1 MRLAFG
7 IMFMA
12 IIIAMAIC
20 TRIARHSGKR
30 MGFAA
35 ASLLAPLIL
44 PMAGNMIIILS
55 GNRTL
60 STIGCYIYY
69 LGLDVSIAALIHF
82 TYAYCRIEKAHKWV
96 MYLVHSLL
104 TIDVIQLL
112 LNPFFHHAFR
122 IKETQVEGFPYF
134 DMVPL
139 WGQQFHRAVDYLLL
153 AGVIV
158 TFIIRIV
165 RAPRLQRQRY
175 SVILFALILVS
186 AWETAYIFSD
196 APIDRSMIGFGI
208 FGLLIFYFSL
218 YYRPM
223 RLLDRMLS
231 SVVSEREYPMYFF
244 DEDKRC
250 IWMNRAGAQFLNLD
264 EQALEA
270 AEAALKQHQFFN
282 RHPGVAEWKDQLTMD
297 VSGEAR
303 FVELTKRPMIDSG
316 GKQDGFYF
324 YIRDLTEEQR
334 EAAQKLHNAQHDRLT
349 GLFNRDYLYERTHE
363 LLASNPNEP
372 YLIISAEISDLKVI
386 NDLYGNNFGDRALQ
400 CAADRLRTHEPLNR
414 GGIYG
419 RTGGDS
425 FGVCIPEKDF
435 NLERMENAFSIFTVV
450 EGETQYRVLIHVG
463 IYRVTDLDLETS
475 IMYDRAVLAM
485 ESIKDDYHYHT
496 AWYDPSMR
504 DKALRNRQISEEL
517 KGALEE
523 GQIRPWLQPIVDR
536 DGQIV
541 GAEALVRWIHPE
553 EGIRPP
559 VSFIPMFEKNGMI
572 AEVDRFIWRESCKI
586 LARWKQEGKEL
597 FISINISPKDFY
609 LMDVPAELLRLVKE
623 YDVEPARLRLEITE
637 TVMMGNAKAQM
648 ETLRELQAT
657 GFCIEMDDFGS
668 GYSSLNLLR
677 EMPVDILKIDM
688 VFLKEAGQNMRA
700 KAILEDIIALAGR
713 IGITSLTEGVETK
726 EQYDGLLEMGCQMYQ
741 GYYFAKPMPV
751 EEFDKLFALEQ
762 PSIPQK
768 EQEQEENDE

>member
-20 TRIARHSGKR
+20 TRIARRSGKR

-35 ASLLAPLIL
+35 ASLVAPLIL

-60 STIGCYIYY
+60 SLIGCYIYY

-82 TYAYCRIEKAHKWV
+82 SLVYCRITQSRKWFLYLAHG
-96 MYLVHSLL
+96 LL
-104 TIDVIQLL
+104 MIDVIQLL

-122 IKETQVEGFPYF
+122 VKETQVEGFPYY

-158 TFIIRIV
+158 TFIIRVI

-175 SVILFALILVS
+175 SVVLFALVLVS
-186 AWETAYIFSD
+186 AWETAYIFSN
-196 APIDRSMIGFGI
+196 APIDRSMIGFGM

-231 SVVSEREYPMYFF
+231 NVVSEREYPMYFF
-244 DEDKRC
+244 DEDNRC
-250 IWMNRAGAQFLNLD
+250 IWMNRVGAQYLNLD
-264 EQALEA
+264 EQELEA
-270 AEAALKQHQFFN
+270 AEAALKRQFAN
-282 RHPGVAEWKDQLTMD
+282 RHPGVSEWKDQLTMD
-297 VSGEAR
+297 VNGEDR
-303 FVELTKRPMIDSG
+303 FIELTKQPMINSRG
-316 GKQDGFYF
+316 EYDGFYF
-324 YIRDLTEEQR
+324 YIRDLTKEQQ
-334 EAAQKLHNAQHDRLT
+334 EAARKLHNAQHDRLT

-363 LLASNPNEP
+363 LLANNPNEP

-386 NDLYGNNFGDRALQ
+386 NDLYGNSFGDRALQ
-400 CAADRLRTHEPLNR
+400 CSAEWLSGHEPLNR

-419 RTGGDS
+419 RLGGDS

-435 NLERMENAFSIFTVV
+435 ILERMENALSTFTVV
-450 EGETQYRVLIHVG
+450 EGETRYRLLIHVG
-463 IYRVTDLDLETS
+463 IYQVTDRDMEPS
-475 IMYDRAVLAM
+475 IMYDRAALAM
-485 ESIKDDYHYHT
+485 EGIKDDYHYHT

-504 DKALRNRQISEEL
+504 DKVVRNRQISEEL
-517 KGALEE
+517 KGAMAE

-536 DGQIV
+536 EGRTV

-553 EGIRPP
+553 EGIRSPD
-559 VSFIPMFEKNGMI
+559 SFIPMFEKNGMI

-586 LARWKQEGKEL
+586 LARWKQEGKNL

-609 LMDVPAELLRLVKE
+609 LMDVPAELLQLVKE
-623 YDVEPARLRLEITE
+623 YDVEPDRLRLEITE

-648 ETLRELQAT
+648 ETLRELQAA

-677 EMPVDILKIDM
+677 EMPVDVLKIDM
-688 VFLKEAGQNMRA
+688 VFLQEAGQSMRA

-741 GYYFAKPMPV
+741 GYYFAKPMSV
-751 EEFDKLFALEQ
+751 EEFDKLLVTAL
-762 PSIPQK
+762 
-768 EQEQEENDE
+768 NN